1 MPPSPLSGA
10 LLPGPSKPDCR
21 HGLDRH
27 IFNSVNTLRQIAAAS
42 LWPPLALVLIGIGVY
57 ANALSAPFIFDDH
70 PAIVENEDIREVL
83 PLWRAPE
90 TSARS
95 SINSRPL
102 VRLSLALN
110 YTYGA
115 LRVEGY
121 HAVNLATHIACA
133 LALYGLMLRALGG
146 RARERAP
153 AFCAAL
159 LWLVHPLNSQIV
171 NYVTQRSESL
181 MALCYLGVLYCVHR
195 RADGGSAGWSLA
207 ATVCC
212 LLGVAS
218 KEVMVT
224 APVVAVLYDRAFI
237 CGSIADALRSR
248 KGLYTGLA
256 ASWLLLA
263 GLMASAPHGDSVGF
277 SQSVGA
283 YQYLLNQCV
292 VITGYLGKFI
302 WPAPLLIDYGAP
314 RNLTLGNVLAP
325 ALLLLVLLAA
335 ALYLAWRRPQAGF
348 CALFFFVVLAPTS
361 SIVPLINEVGAD
373 RRMYLPLCAL
383 CALLLGGAWRLSPRL
398 AGGGCLVAAVML
410 SALTIER
417 NTTYQ
422 VPLALWQAEVAAA
435 DDNYR
440 TQNNLG
446 LALID
451 VGEFQ
456 TAIFH
461 FRRAMELEPVFAVEA
476 NSHIAMAFNGL
487 GAYPEAIAH
496 YRRSLAEHP
505 GYAPAHNNLGTTLL
519 AIGDSTAARRSFRK
533 ALALDPQFALADNN
547 LGALL
552 VGAGDIDRARAHY
565 ERAIDVD
572 PKNGRADVNLA
583 LLLESEGKIQ
593 EALWHYRRAVS
604 VEPDLVIAHYN
615 MGTVFEESGEPN
627 DARLAYRRALALDP
641 GFKKAHHRLG
651 LLSATAGQLPE
662 AMAHYRRALALDS
675 VQAPVHFHL
684 GRILVRVDSLAQGI
698 AHYRR
703 AVTLAPDLFEAHYN
717 LGTLLLRLGHAG
729 EALTHLRQVVRLR
742 PDMAA
747 AHNNLAIALQSAGQF
762 TEAVAEF
769 RRALALRPDD
779 AEVQAN
785 LARILARVEASADL
799 SPNSQSP

>member
-1 MPPSPLSGA
+1 M
-10 LLPGPSKPDCR
+10 
-21 HGLDRH
+21 
-27 IFNSVNTLRQIAAAS
+27 NTLRQIAAAS

-476 NSHIAMAFNGL
+476 NNHIAMAFNGL
-487 GAYPEAIAH
+487 GAYPEAIAY
-496 YRRSLAEHP
+496 YRRSLAERP

-552 VGAGDIDRARAHY
+552 VGAG
-565 ERAIDVD
+565 
-572 PKNGRADVNLA
+572 
-583 LLLESEGKIQ
+583 
-593 EALWHYRRAVS
+593 
-604 VEPDLVIAHYN
+604 
-615 MGTVFEESGEPN
+615 
-627 DARLAYRRALALDP
+627 
-641 GFKKAHHRLG
+641 
-651 LLSATAGQLPE
+651 
-662 AMAHYRRALALDS
+662 
-675 VQAPVHFHL
+675 
-684 GRILVRVDSLAQGI
+684 
-698 AHYRR
+698 
-703 AVTLAPDLFEAHYN
+703 
-717 LGTLLLRLGHAG
+717 
-729 EALTHLRQVVRLR
+729 
-742 PDMAA
+742 
-747 AHNNLAIALQSAGQF
+747 
-762 TEAVAEF
+762 
-769 RRALALRPDD
+769 
-779 AEVQAN
+779 
-785 LARILARVEASADL
+785 
-799 SPNSQSP
+799 